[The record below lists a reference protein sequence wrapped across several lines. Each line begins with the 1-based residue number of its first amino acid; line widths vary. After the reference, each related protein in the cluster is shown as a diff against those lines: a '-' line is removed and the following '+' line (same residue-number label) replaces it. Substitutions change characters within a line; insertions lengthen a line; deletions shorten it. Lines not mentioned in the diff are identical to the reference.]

1 MPRSQHDANHA
12 GEALFPTLVITMP
25 MTRSSVLFQFDQGSD
40 RSPRAGIE
48 PRETKLDKL
57 PSAART
63 SAACTTG
70 SMIC

>member
-1 MPRSQHDANHA
+1 
-12 GEALFPTLVITMP
+12 

-57 PSAART
+57 QSERREDIR
-63 SAACTTG
+63 G
-70 SMIC
+70 LLDRLK